1 MIRDMPQVPFCCP
14 KWKGIFFGVAIVFVE
29 DGLFYIRGTTKQSEN
44 TFVFVFSDFLSLSKI
59 LRGGEWCMFMEIEHT
74 CIHEHIIFLKAF
86 TLALS
91 ILIRLPPFY
100 VYTN

>member
-1 MIRDMPQVPFCCP
+1 
-14 KWKGIFFGVAIVFVE
+14 
-29 DGLFYIRGTTKQSEN
+29 
-44 TFVFVFSDFLSLSKI
+44 
-59 LRGGEWCMFMEIEHT
+59 MFMEIEHT
-74 CIHEHIIFLKAF
+74 CIHEHTIFLKAF